1 MRKTGVVIVAG
12 GDAHRGPGGRG
23 RAGRV
28 HWGGSRRGAV
38 PEHHDLARLL
48 IDKGGYDLVEV
59 GFDGG
64 GKPSIE
70 DAVQS
75 VIGQGASRVVLVP
88 SGVLNSG
95 LGKVAG
101 KLQRQYPGSE
111 IVYVQQP
118 VDTTR
123 HADWIIERVREHDPA
138 YVRPEATF
146 GIERLGRLETGQT
159 AVIHD
164 FDAGHTLVS
173 RLSALGFTP
182 GARVTMI
189 QNFGHGPV
197 IVNVRDTR
205 IALGRGEAA
214 KVRVRDIGCG
224 E

>member
-12 GDAHRGPGGRG
+12 GDTHGGRGGRG
-23 RAGRV
+23 RARRL
-28 HWGGSRRGAV
+28 HWGRSRRGEL
-38 PEHHDLARLL
+38 PEHQKLARLL
-48 IDKGGYDLVEV
+48 RDKGGYDLVEV
-59 GFDGG
+59 GFDGNQ
-64 GKPSIE
+64 KPSIG
-70 DAVQS
+70 DAVES
-75 VIGQGASRVVLVP
+75 LIGRGANRVVVVP
-88 SGVLNSG
+88 GGVLNSS
-95 LGKVAG
+95 LGQVVG
-101 KLQRQYPGSE
+101 TLQRRHPGSE

-123 HADWIIERVREHDPA
+123 SADWIIDRVREHDPG

-146 GIERLGRLETGQT
+146 GIERLGGLETGQT

-197 IVNVRDTR
+197 IVNIRDTR

-214 KVRVRDIGCG
+214 KVRVREIGCG

>member
-1 MRKTGVVIVAG
+1 MRKTGVVIAAG
-12 GDAHRGPGGRG
+12 EGGHGGRGGRG
-23 RAGRV
+23 RARRL
-28 HWGGSRRGAV
+28 HWGRWGRGGV
-38 PEHHDLARLL
+38 PEHDELARLL
-48 IDKGGYDLVEV
+48 RDKGGYDLVEV
-59 GFDGG
+59 GFDGN

-70 DAVQS
+70 DAVGN
-75 VIGQGASRVVLVP
+75 VIGRGASRVVVVP
-88 SGVLNSG
+88 AGVLNSS
-95 LGKVAG
+95 LGEVMG
-101 KLQRQYPGSE
+101 KLQRSHPGSE
-111 IVYVQQP
+111 IVYLKQA

-123 HADWIIERVREHDPA
+123 HPDWIIERVRHHDPGF
-138 YVRPEATF
+138 VRPEATF
-146 GIERLGRLETGQT
+146 GIERLGSLQTGQT

-214 KVRVRDIGCG
+214 RVRVREIGCG